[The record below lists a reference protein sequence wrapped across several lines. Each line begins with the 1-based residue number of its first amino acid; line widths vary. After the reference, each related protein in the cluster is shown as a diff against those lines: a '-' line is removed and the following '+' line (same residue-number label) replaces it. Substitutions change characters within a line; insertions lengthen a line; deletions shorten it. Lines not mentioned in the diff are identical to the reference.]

1 MYRFSSYSY
10 FIFELQ
16 IQYISLIAIVSI
28 ICKKKVADKQE
39 MDNSEYNK
47 VADISKDY
55 KWRITLYVN

>member
-16 IQYISLIAIVSI
+16 IQYISLIAVVSI

-39 MDNSEYNK
+39 MDDSEYNK